1 MRSFSIAFCVAASVV
16 CFAQQPAVA
25 PAAAQVPAEP
35 GLYAVIDTSMGAIVT
50 KLFDDKAPMT
60 VQNFVALSKGT
71 KAALNSKGVLV
82 KRPFYNGLTF
92 HRVIKG
98 FMIQTGDV
106 NATGSSS
113 CGFPNLR
120 DEIDKTLNFKEPGRL
135 AMANTGRPNTA
146 GCQIFIT
153 VAPADYLTGMYTIFG
168 QVVSGQDVAD
178 KISQVPTS
186 RDDKPVTPVIV
197 KSVTIVKKP

>member
-1 MRSFSIAFCVAASVV
+1 MRLFTLAFCTAI
-16 CFAQQPAVA
+16 CFAQTPATPPVA
-25 PAAAQVPAEP
+25 LPAEP
-35 GLYAVIDTSMGAIVT
+35 GLYAIFDTSLGQIVA
-50 KLFDDKAPMT
+50 KLYEDKAPAT
-60 VQNFVALSKGT
+60 VQNFTALARGT
-71 KAALNSKGVLV
+71 KAALNNKNVLV
-82 KRPFYNGLTF
+82 KRPFFNGLTF

-106 NATGSSS
+106 NATGSSK
-113 CGFPNLR
+113 CGFPNLK
-120 DEIDKTLNFKEPGRL
+120 DEIDKSLNFKEPGRL
-135 AMANTGRPNTA
+135 AMGNTGSPNTA

-186 RDDKPVTPVIV
+186 RDDKPVTPVIL
-197 KSVTIVKKP
+197 KSVTIQRKQ